1 MRGSRLPGTVRGAGY
16 RESVSQTPALL
27 DRVETRRLEVQSRLD
42 PQTQARLGQHLT
54 NAPTAAFMA
63 GLLRL
68 PSTGTYRLLDPGAGS
83 GALTAAV
90 VARVL
95 AEAPGVRLDVT
106 VVEAD
111 PAMLPALRE
120 TLDEC
125 ERAAAAAGA
134 EFTATVIEGSFID
147 TARTLGTFDAV
158 IQNPP
163 YGKLAARAS
172 DRLATSRQAV
182 DCPNIYAAFVAL
194 SVPALPP
201 GGQLVAITPRSFT
214 NGTYFAKYRQ
224 WLLPQVAFDTIH
236 IFDARDSVFA
246 DSGVLQETIIYSM
259 TRTDET
265 PDTAILSLS
274 RDHRDSLTERE
285 VDYAEIVHPGDRQ
298 LYVRIPS
305 SADDADLVAQMSA
318 LPCSLAD
325 LGVSVSTG
333 RVVDFR
339 SREQLLDEPYDEH
352 YPMVYP
358 ANISHGV
365 LTHPKATGKP
375 QRYSITRAED
385 RRLLVPEG
393 VYTLVKRFSSKEET
407 RRLVAGVWN
416 PAEQGEGP
424 VAFDNKL
431 NYFHVNGKGLDADLA
446 MGLAVWL
453 NSEPVDRY
461 FRTFSGHTQVNATDL
476 RGMRWPTL
484 ATLRNLGVG
493 RTELPDTGTIDR
505 LVTAVI
511 AAEQDTAA

>member
-1 MRGSRLPGTVRGAGY
+1 
-16 RESVSQTPALL
+16 
-27 DRVETRRLEVQSRLD
+27 
-42 PQTQARLGQHLT
+42 
-54 NAPTAAFMA
+54 MA
-63 GLLRL
+63 GLLRIPL
-68 PSTGTYRLLDPGAGS
+68 TGTFRLLDPGAGS

-95 AEAPGVRLDVT
+95 SETPGVSLDVT

-111 PAMLPALRE
+111 PSMLSALRE
-120 TLDEC
+120 TIAEC
-125 ERAAAAAGA
+125 ERAAVNAGV
-134 EFTATVIEGSFID
+134 EITATLVEGSFVD
-147 TARTLGTFDAV
+147 AAQGLAPFDAV

-163 YGKLAARAS
+163 YGKLPAKAP
-172 DRLATSRQAV
+172 DRLATARQAV

-194 SVPALPP
+194 SVSALRPA
-201 GGQLVAITPRSFT
+201 GQLVAITPRSFT
-214 NGTYFAKYRQ
+214 NGTYFAKFRQ
-224 WLLPQVAFDTIH
+224 WLLPQTAFDTIH

-259 TRTDET
+259 TRTDQT
-265 PDTAILSLS
+265 PATATLSVS
-274 RDHRDSLTERE
+274 RDHRDEVTRRE
-285 VDYAEIVHPGDRQ
+285 VDYSEIIHPGDRQ

-305 SADDADLVAQMSA
+305 SPEDADLVAQMSA

-325 LGVSVSTG
+325 LGIRVSTG

-339 SREQLLDEPYDEH
+339 SRDQLLAEPYDEH

-365 LTHPKATGKP
+365 LTHPSETGKP
-375 QRYSITRAED
+375 QWFSITCSDD
-385 RRLLVPEG
+385 RRWLVPEG
-393 VYTLVKRFSSKEET
+393 IYTLVKRFSSKEET
-407 RRLVAGVWN
+407 RRLVASVWS

-453 NSEPVDRY
+453 NSESVDRY

-476 RGMRWPTL
+476 RGMRWPTPT
-484 ATLRNLGVG
+484 TLRNLATG
-493 RTELPDTGTIDR
+493 RTELPDTETIDR
-505 LVTAVI
+505 LVAAVI
-511 AAEQDTAA
+511 TSGQETAA